1 MRGQFRDI
9 VEQLQLRFDT
19 RAQERQ
25 AAYIGTVS
33 GRRNDVLGFDL
44 PRVAI
49 PRPEP

>member
-9 VEQLQLRFDT
+9 VEQLQLRRDT

-25 AAYIGTVS
+25 AVYIGAVS
-33 GRRNDVLGFDL
+33 SCRNDVLGFDS

-49 PRPEP
+49 P